1 MKPAAL
7 TWLQEK
13 TETGRQVERSG
24 EGPSHCTF
32 FLVRSVDF

>member
-1 MKPAAL
+1 MKLATL

-13 TETGRQVERSG
+13 KETGWQVERSG
-24 EGPSHCTF
+24 EGPSHCTV